1 MRTTKSSML
10 ISVLL
15 LAACGGDRSAPAA
28 RPVPPRP
35 TATETATGFAKK
47 ASEAFRARDA
57 QKAGALFNEDAVLSL
72 VGQPD
77 GNRSGAAIEQQ
88 VAELFDRYRDAKLT
102 IGRVWVGQEAS
113 VIEFVFGGTRSAGEM
128 LGAQVPERP
137 VGLVGASVV
146 VFDEDGRV
154 RTLRVYLDVATL
166 VGQVEPALLPDGMK
180 IRPVVTAVPA
190 GTDVLT
196 SQGTPDEARNLDVTN
211 RIWAALEAH
220 EVADVMA
227 PASDDYV
234 YEDFSGPGPLTKAD
248 TQQMVARFLA
258 VVPDFAI
265 TAKPVQIAAG
275 DDVVTEMVEQATFD
289 GKPVTLHALDVK
301 RFESGKVVL
310 EWQYANYVEA
320 LTQLHGWGATGQE
333 VGGLSE

>member
-1 MRTTKSSML
+1 MRTTKSAMV

-15 LAACGGDRSAPAA
+15 LAACRDRAAPAA
-28 RPVPPRP
+28 SPVPPRP
-35 TATETATGFAKK
+35 TSTEMATGFAKE
-47 ASEAFRARDA
+47 AAEAFAAHDA
-57 QKAGALFNEDAVLSL
+57 QKAGALFTEDAMSSL

-77 GNRSGAAIEQQ
+77 GNRDRAALKQE
-88 VAELFDRYRDAKLT
+88 VAELFDRYRDTKLS

-113 VIEFVFGGTRSAGEM
+113 VIEFVWSGTRSAGEM

-146 VFDEDGRV
+146 VFDGDGRV
-154 RTLRVYLDVATL
+154 RALRVYLDVATI
-166 VGQVEPALLPDGMK
+166 VGQVEPTLLPSGMK

-190 GTDVLT
+190 GTDVLV
-196 SQGTPDEARNLDVTN
+196 SKGTPDEAENLAVTN
-211 RIWAALEAH
+211 RIWAALDAH
-220 EVADVMA
+220 EAVDVMA
-227 PASDDYV
+227 LASDDYV
-234 YEDFSGPGPLTKAD
+234 YEDYSGPGPLKKAD

-258 VVPDFAI
+258 AVPDFAI
-265 TAKPVQIAAG
+265 TEKPVQFAAG

-310 EWQYANYVEA
+310 EWQYANYIEA

-333 VGGLSE
+333 LDRLSE

>member
-1 MRTTKSSML
+1 M
-10 ISVLL
+10 
-15 LAACGGDRSAPAA
+15 
-28 RPVPPRP
+28 
-35 TATETATGFAKK
+35 ATGFAKN
-47 ASEAFRARDA
+47 ASEAFTAHDA
-57 QKAGALFNEDAVLSL
+57 QKASVLFTEDAVLSL

-77 GNRSGAAIEQQ
+77 GDRGRAAIEQEGT
-88 VAELFDRYRDAKLT
+88 ELFDRYRDARLT

-113 VIEFVFGGTRSAGEM
+113 VIEFVFHGTRSAGEL

-137 VGLVGASVV
+137 VGLAGASVV
-146 VFDEDGRV
+146 VFDHDGRV

-166 VGQVEPALLPDGMK
+166 VGQVEPALLPSGMK

-190 GTDVLT
+190 GTAVFA
-196 SQGTPDEARNLDVTN
+196 SEGTPGEAKNLAVTN
-211 RIWAALEAH
+211 QIWAALDAH
-220 EVADVMA
+220 EVVDVMA

-234 YEDFSGPGPLTKAD
+234 YEDYSGPGPLNKAD
-248 TQQMVARFLA
+248 TQRMVARFLA

-275 DDVVTEMVEQATFD
+275 GDVVTEMVEQATFD

-301 RFESGKVVL
+301 RFERGKVVL

-320 LTQLHGWGATGQE
+320 LIQLHGWGPTGQE
-333 VGGLSE
+333 QDGLSE

>member
-1 MRTTKSSML
+1 MQTTKSAMV

-15 LAACGGDRSAPAA
+15 LAACRDRSAPAA
-28 RPVPPRP
+28 SPDPPRP
-35 TATETATGFAKK
+35 TSTEAATGFAKK
-47 ASEAFRARDA
+47 ASQAFAAHDA
-57 QKAGALFNEDAVLSL
+57 QKAGVLFADDAVLSL

-77 GNRSGAAIEQQ
+77 GDRRGAAIEQEL
-88 VAELFDRYRDAKLT
+88 AELFERYRDTKLT

-113 VIEFVFGGTRSAGEM
+113 VIEFVLSGTRSAGEM

-146 VFDEDGRV
+146 VFDDAGRV
-154 RTLRVYLDVATL
+154 RTMRVYLDVATL
-166 VGQVEPALLPDGMK
+166 VGQVEPALLPSGMK
-180 IRPVVTAVPA
+180 IRPVVTEAPA
-190 GTDVLT
+190 GADVLA
-196 SQGTPDEARNLDVTN
+196 SKGTPGEARNLDATN
-211 RIWAALEAH
+211 RIWAALDAH
-220 EVADVMA
+220 DAADVMA
-227 PASDDYV
+227 LASDDYV
-234 YEDFSGPGPLTKAD
+234 YEDYSGPGPLTKAD

-265 TAKPVQIAAG
+265 TEKPVQFAAG

-289 GKPVTLHALDVK
+289 GEPVILHGLDVK
-301 RFESGKVVL
+301 RFASGKVVL

-333 VGGLSE
+333 LGRLSE